1 MLGLGFGLG
10 LMKRGETVQDV
21 LLASCNFTTFKRK
34 LLPGLRA
41 RADAPPRQMIPGMGD
56 RSDWFLN
63 LSQLLQARSG
73 ALVRGFCLYEL
84 PRGHS
89 REIPVWRCCF
99 HAVVET
105 RTPSGTVVYVDPN
118 ESRRPCDAG
127 AAYIFVPSSRVHTNL
142 SDAQLLS
149 GEWLVGSVL
158 LGEVHF
164 CQMVLVQEQG
174 RGRKASVVA
183 LTPETLLA
191 KRNLVARLLPYFGEW
206 ARLRAIQENPETLGE
221 LMGMPLNDAEA
232 DEPDAVASYQAV
244 MTNPES
250 YVDGM
255 EGLTLE
261 LSCREGLFAGTMT
274 LVEARELFFK
284 YFDRTYHAM
293 RKAQLDAV
301 TDRLVTL

>member
-1 MLGLGFGLG
+1 
-10 LMKRGETVQDV
+10 MKDAEEAVRDV
-21 LLASCNFTTFKRK
+21 LLASSNFTAFKRQ
-34 LLPGLRA
+34 LLPDLRA
-41 RADAPPRQMIPGMGD
+41 RADAPPRQMMPGMGA
-56 RSDWFLN
+56 RADWFSN
-63 LSQLLQARSG
+63 LSQLLLTGG

-84 PRGHS
+84 PRGHR
-89 REIPVWRCCF
+89 RELPVWRCCF

-127 AAYIFVPSSRVHTNL
+127 AAYIFVPSSRAHTNL

-158 LGEVHF
+158 VGDDNF
-164 CQMVLVQEQG
+164 CQVVIVQEQG
-174 RGRKASVVA
+174 RGRRASVVA
-183 LTPETLLA
+183 RTPELLLA

-206 ARLRAIQENPETLGE
+206 ARLRAVQDCPETLGE
-221 LMGMPLNDAEA
+221 LMGMPLSDSD

-244 MTNPES
+244 VTNSES

-274 LVEARELFFK
+274 LLQARELFFS
-284 YFDRTYHAM
+284 YFDRTYHTM
-293 RKAQLDAV
+293 RKAQLDAI